1 MRRSIKERMRDDR
14 GYNLVELLVAM
25 TIFSV
30 LIAAIF
36 GLMIAMMF
44 QAKDNF
50 ARTRSVEQA
59 RIGLSQ
65 IDRQVRSGNL
75 ILDPAL
81 DGVAQSGVPANYSLR
96 IYTQE
101 GGVEK
106 CVQWRVIFASAAAE
120 VGDLQFRSW
129 EPGAPATAT
138 DWSLVADNV
147 VRPATPFNST
157 NSKTWPP
164 FWVDTS
170 ITTGTE
176 AQNIRITLRM
186 KDPDAAERATPAA
199 VSSVVTGRNTVFGYS
214 PLNCSSVPA
223 P

>member
-1 MRRSIKERMRDDR
+1 MLKTLRVRSRDDA

-30 LIAAIF
+30 LIASITA
-36 GLMIAMMF
+36 LMIAMMA
-44 QAKDNF
+44 QSKDNF

-96 IYTQE
+96 VYTQE

-106 CVQWRVIFASAAAE
+106 CVQWRVIFPATTATI
-120 VGDLQFRSW
+120 GDLQYRTW
-129 EPGAPATAT
+129 APGAPSTVT

-147 VRPATPFNST
+147 MRPASPFNAA
-157 NSKTWPP
+157 NSSTWPP

-186 KDPDAAERATPAA
+186 KDPDAKADSKPIA

-214 PLNCSSVPA
+214 SINCSAVPA

>member
-1 MRRSIKERMRDDR
+1 MRSRFQTRERDDA
-14 GYNLVELLVAM
+14 GFNLVELLIAM

-30 LIAAIF
+30 LIASLTA
-36 GLMIAMMF
+36 LMIAMMA
-44 QAKDNF
+44 QSKDNF

-81 DGVAQSGVPANYSLR
+81 DGVSQSGVPANYSLR
-96 IYTQE
+96 VYTQE

-106 CVQWRVIFASAAAE
+106 CVQWRVIFPTTAAQI
-120 VGDLQFRSW
+120 GDLQYRSW
-129 EPGAPATAT
+129 APGAPSTAT

-147 VRPATPFNST
+147 MRPASPFSST
-157 NSKTWPP
+157 DSSTWPP

-170 ITTGTE
+170 ITAGTE

-186 KDPDAAERATPAA
+186 KDPEARADAKPAA

-214 PLNCSSVPA
+214 SINCSAVPA